1 MIKYYLY
8 ISNKKEVRDKLI
20 ADKSLGITDNM
31 FINSSLE
38 RTEVEECIKVLEFVK
53 TASLLSQGNIKFIKI
68 HNYSYQRPRDRF
80 PLL

>member
-1 MIKYYLY
+1 MIKYYFY

-68 HNYSYQRPRDRF
+68 HNYQRPRDRF

>member
-1 MIKYYLY
+1 MIKYYFY

-80 PLL
+80 PFL